1 VDDYIENDP
10 VWMAQS
16 GSFARLA
23 SPVFTGDPKA
33 PTPNLWDSD
42 TSIATTAFVKGQGY
56 LTGYYESDPQIGSMT
71 TNYLSKWNGSSLVS
85 SQIVDNGTNI
95 GIGVPSPTVKLE
107 VAGLIRSTNNGT
119 AYLQ

>member
-1 VDDYIENDP
+1 MIGGDDGWGTKSVTFPGGIKGLPAPTAATDAATKKYVDDYIENDP

-42 TSIATTAFVKGQGY
+42 TSIATTAFVKNLGY
-56 LTGYYESDPQIGSMT
+56 MTGYNETDP
-71 TNYLSKWNGSSLVS
+71 NVS
-85 SQIVDNGTNI
+85 AWAKNATK
-95 GIGVPSPTVKLE
+95 P
-107 VAGLIRSTNNGT
+107 
-119 AYLQ
+119 